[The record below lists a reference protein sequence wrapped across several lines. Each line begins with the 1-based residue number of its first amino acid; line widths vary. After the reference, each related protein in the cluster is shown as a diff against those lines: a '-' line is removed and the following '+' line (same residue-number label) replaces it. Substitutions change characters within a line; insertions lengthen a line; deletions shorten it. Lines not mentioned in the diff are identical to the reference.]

1 MFCQTYILSE
11 LDKTKKPMNST
22 RIWMKLMGYHNFY
35 TGKDSNNSLIGKD
48 NGERFADKRTHRHS
62 TDIACQWVNCG
73 YIPIRYTRNIP
84 IFVSEK
90 KINYIRLRLRMFFR
104 SRTMVSDS
112 TSEYICVVLTEVC
125 PSTFCTVVMATP

>member
-35 TGKDSNNSLIGKD
+35 TGKDSNNCLISKD

-62 TDIACQWVNCG
+62 TDIACQWVDCG
-73 YIPIRYTRNIP
+73 YILIGYTRNIP

-112 TSEYICVVLTEVC
+112 TSE
-125 PSTFCTVVMATP
+125 